1 MENWRRRH
9 ILPRFASLSF
19 ESPLASPPRH
29 RSYVRWLAS
38 CSTIVGGSFVLR
50 WFVRLR
56 PQQENG
62 KGKPVS
68 SAATDGRMAQEGRG
82 EERRRRWLLLRR
94 RFPSLPLELGAPLAL
109 SLARSHAG
117 RLSDP
122 VLKIDGGSMQLALFL
137 PRSLPPSLVPRRSSF
152 LPYLDSMIASFPF
165 LLPLL
170 LLPLRAALKI
180 IESAIAL

>member
-1 MENWRRRH
+1 MENWRRYV
-9 ILPRFASLSF
+9 LPRFASLSC
-19 ESPLASPPRH
+19 EAPAPAAPRRELLAF
-29 RSYVRWLAS
+29 VRWLAS
-38 CSTIVGGSFVLR
+38 RRVVRSSAVRSFVLR

-82 EERRRRWLLLRR
+82 EERRRRWLLRR

-137 PRSLPPSLVPRRSSF
+137 PRSLPPSCLVAPPSF
-152 LPYLDSMIASFPF
+152 LTST
-165 LLPLL
+165 
-170 LLPLRAALKI
+170 R
-180 IESAIAL
+180 